1 MAFKLNHIVG
11 LLGLSFMLHGF
22 SAFAEQPSVEE
33 VFTLLGMDNLQV
45 AELLQGQPVTYALSE
60 KSEDE
65 LGVAVIQYLP
75 LPLAKVLEHLRIDDI
90 GLLEVNVTAHG
101 LLTTDSKVDS
111 LKTVSLS
118 NEDALTLLNAEPG
131 DDFNLSAQELD
142 SLKSF
147 KKSLKYNPHTSISG
161 AVGQH
166 YREILFQR
174 FQAYRQGGTYAIA
187 PYMREDDLESKV
199 SVELHQAAKASF
211 ILERYF
217 PDFFKVWLDYPKI
230 LPTGAKEIFP
240 WVEKNV
246 EGRLTTILRHRIDI
260 DWSGGALIL
269 IREFYAS
276 HSYNSS
282 QWITGCFAY
291 REGTVVFQQVRSY
304 TDQVAGVASDVKHLV
319 GRELLKDKMLKYF
332 ERLCSVLDH
341 CS

>member
-65 LGVAVIQYLP
+65 LGVTVIQYLP

-131 DDFNLSAQELD
+131 DDFNLSAQEID
-142 SLKSF
+142 SFKSF
-147 KKSLKYNPHTSISG
+147 KKALKYNPHTSISG
-161 AVGQH
+161 AVGQD

-174 FQAYRQGGTYAIA
+174 FQAYRQGGTYA
-187 PYMREDDLESKV
+187 M
-199 SVELHQAAKASF
+199 AA
-211 ILERYF
+211 Y
-217 PDFFKVWLDYPKI
+217 
-230 LPTGAKEIFP
+230 
-240 WVEKNV
+240 
-246 EGRLTTILRHRIDI
+246 
-260 DWSGGALIL
+260 
-269 IREFYAS
+269 
-276 HSYNSS
+276 
-282 QWITGCFAY
+282 
-291 REGTVVFQQVRSY
+291 VRRPE
-304 TDQVAGVASDVKHLV
+304 V
-319 GRELLKDKMLKYF
+319 
-332 ERLCSVLDH
+332 
-341 CS
+341 

>member
-22 SAFAEQPSVEE
+22 SVFAEQPSVEE

-75 LPLAKVLEHLRIDDI
+75 LPLAKVVEHLRIEDI
-90 GLLEVNVTAHG
+90 GSLEVNVTAHG
-101 LLTTDSKVDS
+101 LLTTNSKVDS
-111 LKTVSLS
+111 LKTIYLS
-118 NEDALTLLNAEPG
+118 NEDALTLLDAEPG

-230 LPTGAKEIFP
+230 LPTGAKETFP
-240 WVEKNV
+240 W
-246 EGRLTTILRHRIDI
+246 
-260 DWSGGALIL
+260 GGKK
-269 IREFYAS
+269 RRGPVNDYFKAS
-276 HSYNSS
+276 HRY
-282 QWITGCFAY
+282 
-291 REGTVVFQQVRSY
+291 
-304 TDQVAGVASDVKHLV
+304 
-319 GRELLKDKMLKYF
+319 
-332 ERLCSVLDH
+332 
-341 CS
+341 